1 MKLKDIGT
9 PVSTVAG
16 VGPSLEKLLARLGIF
31 TVSNLLSYWPKTWED
46 RTRKIPLSAWKST
59 SKVHTIAQVLRHDWF
74 GFGRMRTLK
83 IIIDDGTATAALV
96 CFNRSFLEKSLP
108 VGSVIAVTGRFSPRY
123 GELQTSAFEATCL
136 AKSASIDEFLDKPVP
151 GSAVFPIYPLTA
163 GLSQTQL
170 RKIITKALK
179 EYCKGIENE
188 LPENIIEKRGLMQK
202 KEAVFCMH
210 QPRDIDTAEKAK
222 YSLIYEELYHFQETI
237 LKRSEEH
244 RKTAE
249 KAKKSVDGSK
259 KTFEETLSPRQKQ
272 LLARLPFELTE
283 DQKKVIYEMNID
295 IDLSNNQPDA
305 QCGAV
310 RESETGVL
318 TETEA
323 ANPPVKPDEI
333 SVNKDGE
340 QPGKNPDRTYPAQF
354 HMARLL
360 QGDVGSGKTLAA
372 FFAALRTVDYG
383 GQCVMMAPTEILA
396 RQHANNAAKLLEP
409 LSIKV
414 AFLTG
419 NLKASGRSQLLSA
432 LKKGEIDIIIGT
444 HAVFSQAVLYHDLR
458 FVVIDEQHRFGVV
471 QRSAILDKGRQSV
484 VQKEKLTQGIMPRAP
499 DFLLMS
505 ATPIPQT
512 LAHTLFGDLDISIIK
527 SMPAGRQPIKTYLTK
542 EGNESR
548 VYEAVRQELKNG
560 HQAYFVYP
568 LIENV
573 DSPEDDTAEQGDTQ
587 NNMAAFNS
595 DGGAKTAIST
605 DGTRSTAAGGTG
617 RSDASNAANGGQ
629 KSLKSAESMYSF
641 LSQQVY
647 PEFKC
652 ALIHSRTD
660 EAEQIAALEAF
671 RKGEIQILVAT
682 SVVEV
687 GVDVP
692 NATCMVIEHAERFG
706 LAALHQL
713 RGRVGRGSAASF
725 CFLVYSEK
733 LTELGKA
740 RLKVLHESTD
750 GFYIGEEDLKLR
762 GPGDVNGIQQ
772 SGYITLGLADPVR
785 DKAILELARA
795 DILENL
801 AR

>member
-1 MKLKDIGT
+1 MKLQDIGT
-9 PVSTVAG
+9 PVSTIAG

-31 TVSNLLSYWPKTWED
+31 TVSDLLSYWPKTWED
-46 RTRKIPLSAWKST
+46 RTRKIPLSAWNST

-123 GELQTSAFEATCL
+123 GEIQTSAFEATCL

-170 RKIITKALK
+170 RKIIGKALK
-179 EYCKGIENE
+179 EYCRGIENE
-188 LPENIIEKRGLMQK
+188 LPESVIEKRALMLK
-202 KEAVFCMH
+202 KEAVFSMH
-210 QPRDIDTAEKAK
+210 EPRNIEMAEKAK

-237 LKRSEEH
+237 LRRSEEH

-249 KAKKSVDGSK
+249 EARLAARGGS
-259 KTFEETLSPRQKQ
+259 TSFEETLSPRQKQ
-272 LLARLPFELTE
+272 LLDRLPFELTE
-283 DQKKVIYEMNID
+283 DQKKVIYEMNFD

-305 QCGAV
+305 ECTALRKPGNGAPTE
-310 RESETGVL
+310 ESTQNCEPGFDSENTS
-318 TETEA
+318 
-323 ANPPVKPDEI
+323 ANDDGAGAPSSTAKVENTPVA
-333 SVNKDGE
+333 
-340 QPGKNPDRTYPAQF
+340 RF

-372 FFAALRTVDYG
+372 FFAALRTIDYG

-409 LSIKV
+409 LGIKV

-419 NLKASGRSQLLSA
+419 NLKASGRTPLLDA
-432 LKKGEIDIIIGT
+432 LKKGEIDIVIGT
-444 HAVFSQAVLYHDLR
+444 HAVFSQSVLYHDLR
-458 FVVIDEQHRFGVV
+458 FVIIDEQHRFGVV
-471 QRSAILDKGRQSV
+471 QRNAVLDKGRQSV
-484 VQKEKLTQGIMPRAP
+484 VQREKLAKGIMPRSP

-512 LAHTLFGDLDISIIK
+512 LAHTIFGDLDISIIK

-560 HQAYFVYP
+560 HQAYFMYP
-568 LIENV
+568 LIENFSDDA
-573 DSPEDDTAEQGDTQ
+573 DSNAYGADEAADITEEAGGSRDTA
-587 NNMAAFNS
+587 
-595 DGGAKTAIST
+595 ST
-605 DGTRSTAAGGTG
+605 
-617 RSDASNAANGGQ
+617 
-629 KSLKSAESMYSF
+629 LKSAEAMFSF
-641 LSQQVY
+641 LSQKVY

-652 ALIHSRTD
+652 ALIHSKT
-660 EAEQIAALEAF
+660 EEPEQIAALEAF
-671 RKGEIQILVAT
+671 RKNEVQVLVAT

-772 SGYITLGLADPVR
+772 SGYITLGIADPVR

-795 DILENL
+795 DILETIGN
-801 AR
+801 

>member
-1 MKLKDIGT
+1 MKLQDIGT
-9 PVSTVAG
+9 PVSTIAG

-31 TVSNLLSYWPKTWED
+31 TVSDLLSYWPKTWED
-46 RTRKIPLSAWKST
+46 RTRKIPLSAWNST

-83 IIIDDGTATAALV
+83 IIIDDGTASAALV

-108 VGSVIAVTGRFSPRY
+108 VGSVIAVTGRFAPRY
-123 GELQTSAFEATCL
+123 GEIQTSAFEATCL

-170 RKIITKALK
+170 RKVIGKALK
-179 EYCKGIENE
+179 EYCRGIENE
-188 LPENIIEKRGLMQK
+188 LPESIIEKRGLMLK
-202 KEAVFCMH
+202 KEAVFSMH
-210 QPRDIDTAEKAK
+210 EPRNIEMAEKAK

-237 LKRSEEH
+237 LRRSQEH
-244 RKTAE
+244 RKTAAE
-249 KAKKSVDGSK
+249 AMKTADGSK

-272 LLARLPFELTE
+272 LLDRLPFELTE
-283 DQKKVIYEMNID
+283 DQKKVIYEMNFD
-295 IDLSNNQPDA
+295 IDLSNNQPDISA
-305 QCGAV
+305 DNAV
-310 RESETGVL
+310 
-318 TETEA
+318 
-323 ANPPVKPDEI
+323 
-333 SVNKDGE
+333 
-340 QPGKNPDRTYPAQF
+340 PARF
-354 HMARLL
+354 HMSRLL

-372 FFAALRTVDYG
+372 FFAALRTIDYG

-409 LSIKV
+409 LGIKV

-419 NLKASGRSQLLSA
+419 NLKASGRTPLLSA
-432 LKKGEIDIIIGT
+432 LKNGDIDIVIGT
-444 HAVFSQAVLYHDLR
+444 HAVFSQSVLYHDLR
-458 FVVIDEQHRFGVV
+458 FVIIDEQHRFGVV
-471 QRSAILDKGRQSV
+471 QRSAVLDKGRQSV
-484 VQKEKLTQGIMPRAP
+484 VQREKLANGIMPRSP

-512 LAHTLFGDLDISIIK
+512 LAHTIFGDLDISIIK

-548 VYEAVRQELKNG
+548 VYEAVRQELRNG

-568 LIENV
+568 LIESLTDDAD
-573 DSPEDDTAEQGDTQ
+573 DSEDFTEPRESSKERGPQTSGTA
-587 NNMAAFNS
+587 
-595 DGGAKTAIST
+595 ST
-605 DGTRSTAAGGTG
+605 
-617 RSDASNAANGGQ
+617 
-629 KSLKSAESMYSF
+629 LKSAEAMFSF
-641 LSQQVY
+641 LSQKVY

-652 ALIHSRTD
+652 ALIHSKTD
-660 EAEQIAALEAF
+660 EADQIAVLESF
-671 RKGEIQILVAT
+671 RKGETQVLVAT

-713 RGRVGRGSAASF
+713 RGRVGRGTAASF

-733 LTELGKA
+733 LTELGKS

-772 SGYITLGLADPVR
+772 SGYITLGIADPVR
-785 DKAILELARA
+785 DKSILELARA
-795 DILENL
+795 DILETIGN
-801 AR
+801 

>member
-1 MKLKDIGT
+1 MKLQDIGT
-9 PVSTVAG
+9 PVSTIAG

-31 TVSNLLSYWPKTWED
+31 TVSDLLSYWPKTWED
-46 RTRKIPLSAWKST
+46 RTRKIPLSAWNST
-59 SKVHTIAQVLRHDWF
+59 AKVHTIAQVLRHDWF

-83 IIIDDGTATAALV
+83 IIIDDGTASAALV
-96 CFNRSFLEKSLP
+96 CFNRSFLEKTLP
-108 VGSVIAVTGRFSPRY
+108 VGSVIAVTGRFAPRY
-123 GELQTSAFEATCL
+123 GQLQSTAFEATCL
-136 AKSASIDEFLDKPVP
+136 AKSASIDEFLNAPVP

-163 GLSQTQL
+163 GLSQVQL
-170 RKIITKALK
+170 RKVISKALK
-179 EYCKGIENE
+179 EYCRGIENE
-188 LPENIIEKRGLMQK
+188 LPESVIEKRELMPK

-210 QPRDIDTAEKAK
+210 QPRDIETAEKAK
-222 YSLIYEELYHFQETI
+222 FSLIYEELYHFQETI
-237 LKRSEEH
+237 LRRSEEH
-244 RKTAE
+244 RKTAAE
-249 KAKKSVDGSK
+249 ARRAAGKGGTS
-259 KTFEETLSPRQKQ
+259 FEETLSPRQEQ
-272 LLARLPFELTE
+272 LLARLPFKLTE
-283 DQKKVIYEMNID
+283 DQKKVIYEMNVD
-295 IDLSNNQPDA
+295 IDLSNSLAESSQGSPGGVQNDGTGNA
-305 QCGAV
+305 FGADG
-310 RESETGVL
+310 SF
-318 TETEA
+318 
-323 ANPPVKPDEI
+323 VKPGDSAERACCASD
-333 SVNKDGE
+333 SVPE
-340 QPGKNPDRTYPAQF
+340 PAQF
-354 HMARLL
+354 HMSRLL

-396 RQHANNAAKLLEP
+396 RQHANNAATLLEP
-409 LSIKV
+409 LGIRV

-419 NLKASGRSQLLSA
+419 NLKASGRTPLLAA
-432 LKKGEIDIIIGT
+432 LKNGDIDIVIGT
-444 HAVFSQAVLYHDLR
+444 HAVFSQSVLYHDLR
-458 FVVIDEQHRFGVV
+458 FVIIDEQHRFGVV
-471 QRSAILDKGRQSV
+471 QRNAILDKGRQSV
-484 VQKEKLTQGIMPRAP
+484 VQKERLAEGKMPRVP

-512 LAHTLFGDLDISIIK
+512 LAHTIFGDLDISIIK

-548 VYEAVRQELKNG
+548 VYEAVRKELQSG

-568 LIENV
+568 LIEGLSDDV
-573 DSPEDDTAEQGDTQ
+573 DSSASGVDDTAEDG
-587 NNMAAFNS
+587 
-595 DGGAKTAIST
+595 DGGANYANSPNSNST
-605 DGTRSTAAGGTG
+605 QTGGLSAGYPES
-617 RSDASNAANGGQ
+617 SDRTENRATPGNGQ
-629 KSLKSAESMYSF
+629 KALKSAEAMFSF
-641 LSQQVY
+641 LSQKVY

-652 ALIHSRTD
+652 ALIHSKTD
-660 EAEQIAALEAF
+660 EADQIAVLESF
-671 RKGEIQILVAT
+671 RKGETQVLVAT

-713 RGRVGRGSAASF
+713 RGRVGRGTAASF

-772 SGYITLGLADPVR
+772 SGYITLGIADPVR

-795 DILENL
+795 DILETYAN
-801 AR
+801 

>member
-9 PVSTVAG
+9 PVSTIAG
-16 VGPSLEKLLARLGIF
+16 VGASLEKTLAKVGIF
-31 TVSNLLSYWPKTWED
+31 TVANLLSYWPKTWED
-46 RTRKIPLSAWKST
+46 RTRKIPLSAWHST

-83 IIIDDGTATAALV
+83 IVIDDGTASAALV

-108 VGSVIAVTGRFSPRY
+108 VGAVIAVTGRFSPRY
-123 GELQTSAFEATCL
+123 GELQTSAFEATCI

-163 GLSQTQL
+163 GLSQTQI
-170 RKIITKALK
+170 RKIIGKALK
-179 EYCKGIENE
+179 EYCRGIENE
-188 LPENIIEKRGLMQK
+188 LPESIIEKRGLMPK
-202 KEAVFCMH
+202 KEAVFSIH

-222 YSLIYEELYHFQETI
+222 YSLIYEELYHFQEMI

-249 KAKKSVDGSK
+249 EAKKSADGSK

-283 DQKKVIYEMNID
+283 DQKKVIYEMNVD
-295 IDLSNNQPDA
+295 IDLSNNQPDIPLAKPSDVSENKADA
-305 QCGAV
+305 Q
-310 RESETGVL
+310 
-318 TETEA
+318 
-323 ANPPVKPDEI
+323 PDTLPQNVPA
-333 SVNKDGE
+333 S
-340 QPGKNPDRTYPAQF
+340 QNPDGRTLTSESDVSAGDGMGAQTPQF

-409 LSIKV
+409 LGIKV

-432 LKKGEIDIIIGT
+432 LKKGEIDIVIGT
-444 HAVFSQAVLYHDLR
+444 HAVFSQPVLYYDLR

-484 VQKEKLTQGIMPRAP
+484 VQRQKLENGLMPRAP

-512 LAHTLFGDLDISIIK
+512 LAHTIFGDLDISIIK

-568 LIENV
+568 LIENL
-573 DSPEDDTAEQGDTQ
+573 SDDTDETDDSKNGDEPQ
-587 NNMAAFNS
+587 
-595 DGGAKTAIST
+595 DGGAGSFGSGSSGDINS
-605 DGTRSTAAGGTG
+605 
-617 RSDASNAANGGQ
+617 AANGGQ

-652 ALIHSRTD
+652 ALVHSRTD
-660 EAEQIAALEAF
+660 EAEQIAVLEAF
-671 RKGEIQILVAT
+671 RKGEVQVLVAT

>member
-1 MKLKDIGT
+1 MKLQDIGT
-9 PVSTVAG
+9 PVSTIAG
-16 VGPSLEKLLARLGIF
+16 VGPSLEKLLAKLGIF
-31 TVSNLLSYWPKTWED
+31 TVSDLLSYWPKTWED
-46 RTRKIPLSAWKST
+46 RTRKIPLSAWNST
-59 SKVHTIAQVLRHDWF
+59 AKVHTIAQVLRHDWF

-108 VGSVIAVTGRFSPRY
+108 VGSVIAVTGRFAPRY
-123 GELQTSAFEATCL
+123 GEIQTTAFEATCL
-136 AKSASIDEFLDKPVP
+136 SKSASIDEFMDKPVP

-170 RKIITKALK
+170 RKVIGKALK
-179 EYCKGIENE
+179 EYCRGIENE
-188 LPENIIEKRGLMQK
+188 LPESVIEKRALMLK
-202 KEAVFCMH
+202 KEAVFSMH
-210 QPRDIDTAEKAK
+210 EPRDIEMAEKAK

-237 LKRSEEH
+237 LRRSQEH
-244 RKTAE
+244 RKTAAE
-249 KAKKSVDGSK
+249 AMKTADGSK
-259 KTFEETLSPRQKQ
+259 KTFEETLSPKQKQ
-272 LLARLPFELTE
+272 LLGRLPFELTE
-283 DQKKVIYEMNID
+283 DQKKVIYEMNFD

-305 QCGAV
+305 ECATLRKPGNGAP
-310 RESETGVL
+310 
-318 TETEA
+318 TEEPAERCVPDNAHGAGTIPVDA
-323 ANPPVKPDEI
+323 DGAGAPSSTAKVANTPVA
-333 SVNKDGE
+333 
-340 QPGKNPDRTYPAQF
+340 RF

-372 FFAALRTVDYG
+372 FFAALRTIDYG

-409 LSIKV
+409 LGIKV

-419 NLKASGRSQLLSA
+419 NLKASGRTPLLDA
-432 LKKGEIDIIIGT
+432 LKKGEIDIVIGT
-444 HAVFSQAVLYHDLR
+444 HAVFSQSVLYHDLR
-458 FVVIDEQHRFGVV
+458 FVIIDEQHRFGVV
-471 QRSAILDKGRQSV
+471 QRNAVLDKGRQSV
-484 VQKEKLTQGIMPRAP
+484 VQREKLAKGIMPRSP

-512 LAHTLFGDLDISIIK
+512 LAHTIFGDLDISIIK

-568 LIENV
+568 LIEGLSGDA
-573 DSPEDDTAEQGDTQ
+573 DSNASGADEADDAAQD
-587 NNMAAFNS
+587 MAAFNADS
-595 DGGAKTAIST
+595 RARRNDFAADGGAGS
-605 DGTRSTAAGGTG
+605 GG
-617 RSDASNAANGGQ
+617 SSQ
-629 KSLKSAESMYSF
+629 KALKSAEAMFSF
-641 LSQQVY
+641 LSQKVY

-652 ALIHSRTD
+652 ALVHSRTD
-660 EAEQIAALEAF
+660 EADQIAALEAF
-671 RKGEIQILVAT
+671 RKNEVQVLVAT

-772 SGYITLGLADPVR
+772 SGYITLGIADPVR

-801 AR
+801 AS

>member
-1 MKLKDIGT
+1 MKLQDIGT
-9 PVSTVAG
+9 PVSTIAG

-31 TVSNLLSYWPKTWED
+31 TVSDLLSYWPKTWED
-46 RTRKIPLSAWKST
+46 RTRKIPLSAWNST
-59 SKVHTIAQVLRHDWF
+59 AKVHTIAQVLRHDWF

-108 VGSVIAVTGRFSPRY
+108 VGSVIAVTGRFAPRY
-123 GELQTSAFEATCL
+123 GEIQTTAFEATCL
-136 AKSASIDEFLDKPVP
+136 SKSASIDEFMDKPVP

-170 RKIITKALK
+170 RKVIGKALK
-179 EYCKGIENE
+179 EYCRGIENE
-188 LPENIIEKRGLMQK
+188 LPESVIEKRALMLK
-202 KEAVFCMH
+202 KEAVFSMH
-210 QPRDIDTAEKAK
+210 EPRDIEMAEKAK

-237 LKRSEEH
+237 LRRSQEH

-249 KAKKSVDGSK
+249 EAKKNADGSK
-259 KTFEETLSPRQKQ
+259 KTFDETLSPKQKQ
-272 LLARLPFELTE
+272 LLDRLPFELTE
-283 DQKKVIYEMNID
+283 DQKKVIYEMNFD

-305 QCGAV
+305 ECATLRKPGNGAP
-310 RESETGVL
+310 
-318 TETEA
+318 TEEPAERCVPDNAHGAGTIPVDA
-323 ANPPVKPDEI
+323 DGAGAPSSTAKVANTPVA
-333 SVNKDGE
+333 
-340 QPGKNPDRTYPAQF
+340 RF

-372 FFAALRTVDYG
+372 FFAALRTIDYG

-409 LSIKV
+409 LGIKV

-419 NLKASGRSQLLSA
+419 NLKASGRTPLLDA
-432 LKKGEIDIIIGT
+432 LKNGDIDIVIGT
-444 HAVFSQAVLYHDLR
+444 HAVFSQSVLYHDLR
-458 FVVIDEQHRFGVV
+458 FVIIDEQHRFGVV
-471 QRSAILDKGRQSV
+471 QRNAVLDKGRQSV
-484 VQKEKLTQGIMPRAP
+484 VQREKLAKGIMPRSP

-512 LAHTLFGDLDISIIK
+512 LAHTIFGDLDISIIK

-568 LIENV
+568 LIEGLSGDA
-573 DSPEDDTAEQGDTQ
+573 DSNASGADEADDAAQD
-587 NNMAAFNS
+587 MAAFNADS
-595 DGGAKTAIST
+595 RARRNDFAADGGAGS
-605 DGTRSTAAGGTG
+605 GG
-617 RSDASNAANGGQ
+617 SSQ
-629 KSLKSAESMYSF
+629 KALKSAEAMFSF
-641 LSQQVY
+641 LSQKVY

-652 ALIHSRTD
+652 ALIHSKT
-660 EAEQIAALEAF
+660 EELEQIAALEAF
-671 RKGEIQILVAT
+671 RKNEVQVLVAT

-772 SGYITLGLADPVR
+772 SGYITLGIADPVR

-801 AR
+801 AS

>member
-1 MKLKDIGT
+1 MKLQDIGT
-9 PVSTVAG
+9 PVSTIAG
-16 VGPSLEKLLARLGIF
+16 VGPSLEKLLAKLGIF
-31 TVSNLLSYWPKTWED
+31 TVSDLLSYWPKTWED
-46 RTRKIPLSAWKST
+46 RTRKIPLSAWNST
-59 SKVHTIAQVLRHDWF
+59 AKVHTIAQVLRHDWF

-108 VGSVIAVTGRFSPRY
+108 VGSVIAVTGRFAPRY
-123 GELQTSAFEATCL
+123 GEIQTTAFEATCL
-136 AKSASIDEFLDKPVP
+136 SKSASIDEFMDKPVP

-170 RKIITKALK
+170 RKVIGKALK
-179 EYCKGIENE
+179 EYCRGIENE
-188 LPENIIEKRGLMQK
+188 LPESVIEKRALMLK
-202 KEAVFCMH
+202 KEAVFSMH
-210 QPRDIDTAEKAK
+210 EPRDIEMAEKAK

-237 LKRSEEH
+237 LRRSQEH
-244 RKTAE
+244 RKTAAE
-249 KAKKSVDGSK
+249 AMKTADGSK
-259 KTFEETLSPRQKQ
+259 KTFEETLSPKQKQ
-272 LLARLPFELTE
+272 LLGRLPFELTE
-283 DQKKVIYEMNID
+283 DQKKVIYEMNFD

-305 QCGAV
+305 ECATLRKPGNGAP
-310 RESETGVL
+310 
-318 TETEA
+318 TEEPAERCVPDNAHGAGTIPVDA
-323 ANPPVKPDEI
+323 DGAGAPSSTAKVANTPVA
-333 SVNKDGE
+333 
-340 QPGKNPDRTYPAQF
+340 RF

-372 FFAALRTVDYG
+372 FFAALRTIDYG

-409 LSIKV
+409 LGIKV

-419 NLKASGRSQLLSA
+419 NLKASGRTPLLDA
-432 LKKGEIDIIIGT
+432 LKKGEIDIVIGT
-444 HAVFSQAVLYHDLR
+444 HAVFSQSVLYHDLR
-458 FVVIDEQHRFGVV
+458 FVIIDEQHRFGVV
-471 QRSAILDKGRQSV
+471 QRNAVLDKGRQSV
-484 VQKEKLTQGIMPRAP
+484 VQREKLAKGIMPRSP

-512 LAHTLFGDLDISIIK
+512 LAHTIFGDLDISIIK

-568 LIENV
+568 LIENA
-573 DSPEDDTAEQGDTQ
+573 DSPEDEADDAAQD
-587 NNMAAFNS
+587 MAAFNADS
-595 DGGAKTAIST
+595 RAGRNDFAADGGAGS
-605 DGTRSTAAGGTG
+605 GG
-617 RSDASNAANGGQ
+617 SSPKA
-629 KSLKSAESMYSF
+629 LKSAEAMFSF
-641 LSQQVY
+641 LSQKVY

-652 ALIHSRTD
+652 ALIHSKT
-660 EAEQIAALEAF
+660 EELEQIAALEAF
-671 RKGEIQILVAT
+671 RKNEVQVLVAT

-772 SGYITLGLADPVR
+772 SGYITLGIADPVR

-795 DILENL
+795 DILEKL
-801 AR
+801 AI

>member
-9 PVSTVAG
+9 PVSTIAG

-31 TVSNLLSYWPKTWED
+31 TVSDLLSYWPKTWED
-46 RTRKIPLSAWKST
+46 RTRKIPLSAWNST
-59 SKVHTIAQVLRHDWF
+59 AKVHTIAQVLRHDWF
-74 GFGRMRTLK
+74 GYGRMRTLK
-83 IIIDDGTATAALV
+83 IIIDDGTASAALV

-123 GELQTSAFEATCL
+123 GEIQTSAFEATCL

-170 RKIITKALK
+170 RKVIGKALK
-179 EYCKGIENE
+179 EYCRGIENE
-188 LPENIIEKRGLMQK
+188 LPESIIEKRGLMLK
-202 KEAVFCMH
+202 KEAVFSMH
-210 QPRDIDTAEKAK
+210 EPRNIEMAEKAK

-237 LKRSEEH
+237 LRRSEEH
-244 RKTAE
+244 RKTAAE
-249 KAKKSVDGSK
+249 AMKTADGSK

-283 DQKKVIYEMNID
+283 DQKKVIYEMNFD
-295 IDLSNNQPDA
+295 IDLSNNQPDILLQNSNSNTRANISLGA
-305 QCGAV
+305 QLDISAGSAFGADGNSPV
-310 RESETGVL
+310 SVGSGAPAETARSP
-318 TETEA
+318 E
-323 ANPPVKPDEI
+323 
-333 SVNKDGE
+333 
-340 QPGKNPDRTYPAQF
+340 RTDNTAPARF
-354 HMARLL
+354 HMSRLL

-372 FFAALRTVDYG
+372 FFAALRTIDYG

-409 LSIKV
+409 LGIKV

-419 NLKASGRSQLLSA
+419 NLKASGRTPLLSA
-432 LKKGEIDIIIGT
+432 LKNGDIDIVIGT
-444 HAVFSQAVLYHDLR
+444 HAVFSQSVLYHDLR
-458 FVVIDEQHRFGVV
+458 FVIIDEQHRFGVV
-471 QRSAILDKGRQSV
+471 QRSAVLDKGRQSV
-484 VQKEKLTQGIMPRAP
+484 VQREKLAKGIMPRSP

-512 LAHTLFGDLDISIIK
+512 LAHTIFGDLDISIIK

-548 VYEAVRQELKNG
+548 VYEAVRQELRNG

-568 LIENV
+568 LIESLTDDAD
-573 DSPEDDTAEQGDTQ
+573 DSEHFTEPRESSKDRGPQTSGTGAQ
-587 NNMAAFNS
+587 NRDAQQ
-595 DGGAKTAIST
+595 T
-605 DGTRSTAAGGTG
+605 GGT
-617 RSDASNAANGGQ
+617 AST
-629 KSLKSAESMYSF
+629 LKSAEAMFSF
-641 LSQQVY
+641 LSQKVY

-652 ALIHSRTD
+652 ALIHSKTD
-660 EAEQIAALEAF
+660 EADQIAVLESF
-671 RKGEIQILVAT
+671 RKGETQVLVAT

-713 RGRVGRGSAASF
+713 RGRVGRGTAASF

-733 LTELGKA
+733 LTELGKS

-772 SGYITLGLADPVR
+772 SGYITLGIADPVR

-795 DILENL
+795 DILETIGN
-801 AR
+801 

>member
-1 MKLKDIGT
+1 MKLQDIGT
-9 PVSTVAG
+9 PVSTIAG

-31 TVSNLLSYWPKTWED
+31 TVSDLLSYWPKTWED
-46 RTRKIPLSAWKST
+46 RTRKIPLSAWNST

-83 IIIDDGTATAALV
+83 IIIDDGTASAALV

-108 VGSVIAVTGRFSPRY
+108 VGSVIAVTGRFAPRY
-123 GELQTSAFEATCL
+123 GKIQTSAFEATCL

-170 RKIITKALK
+170 RKVIGKALK
-179 EYCKGIENE
+179 EYCRGIENE
-188 LPENIIEKRGLMQK
+188 LPESIIEKRGLMLK
-202 KEAVFCMH
+202 KEAVFSMH
-210 QPRDIDTAEKAK
+210 EPRNIEMAEKAK

-237 LKRSEEH
+237 LRRSQEH
-244 RKTAE
+244 RKTATE
-249 KAKKSVDGSK
+249 AMKTADGSK

-272 LLARLPFELTE
+272 LLDRLPFELTE
-283 DQKKVIYEMNID
+283 DQKKVIYEMNFD
-295 IDLSNNQPDA
+295 IDLSNNQPDISA
-305 QCGAV
+305 DSAV
-310 RESETGVL
+310 
-318 TETEA
+318 
-323 ANPPVKPDEI
+323 
-333 SVNKDGE
+333 
-340 QPGKNPDRTYPAQF
+340 PARF
-354 HMARLL
+354 HMSRLL

-372 FFAALRTVDYG
+372 FFAALRTIDYG

-409 LSIKV
+409 LGIKV

-419 NLKASGRSQLLSA
+419 NLKASGRTPLLSA
-432 LKKGEIDIIIGT
+432 LKNGDIDIVIGT
-444 HAVFSQAVLYHDLR
+444 HAVFSQSVLYHDLR
-458 FVVIDEQHRFGVV
+458 FVIIDEQHRFGVV
-471 QRSAILDKGRQSV
+471 QRSAVLDKGRQSV
-484 VQKEKLTQGIMPRAP
+484 VQREKLANGIMPRSP

-512 LAHTLFGDLDISIIK
+512 LAHTIFGDLDISIIK

-548 VYEAVRQELKNG
+548 VYEAVRRELRNG

-568 LIENV
+568 LIESLTDDAD
-573 DSPEDDTAEQGDTQ
+573 DSEDFTEPRKSSKERSPQTGGTGAQNRDTQ
-587 NNMAAFNS
+587 Q
-595 DGGAKTAIST
+595 
-605 DGTRSTAAGGTG
+605 AGGT
-617 RSDASNAANGGQ
+617 AST
-629 KSLKSAESMYSF
+629 LKSAEAMFSF
-641 LSQQVY
+641 LSQKVY

-652 ALIHSRTD
+652 ALIHSKTD
-660 EAEQIAALEAF
+660 EADQIAVLESF
-671 RKGEIQILVAT
+671 RKGETQVLVAT

-713 RGRVGRGSAASF
+713 RGRVGRGTAASF

-733 LTELGKA
+733 LTELGKS

-772 SGYITLGLADPVR
+772 SGYITLGIADPVR
-785 DKAILELARA
+785 DKSILELARA
-795 DILENL
+795 DILETIGN
-801 AR
+801 

>member
-9 PVSTVAG
+9 PVSTLAG
-16 VGPSLEKLLARLGIF
+16 VGPSSEKLLAKLNIF
-31 TVSNLLSYWPKTWED
+31 TVSDLLSYWPKTWED
-46 RTRKIPLSAWKST
+46 RTRKIPLSAWNST
-59 SKVHTIAQVLRHDWF
+59 SKVHTIAQVIRHDWF

-96 CFNRSFLEKSLP
+96 CFNRPFLEKSLP
-108 VGSVIAVTGRFSPRY
+108 VGAVAAVTGRFAPRY
-123 GELQTSAFEATCL
+123 GEIQTSAFEAVCIS
-136 AKSASIDEFLDKPVP
+136 KSASIDEFLDKPVP
-151 GSAVFPIYPLTA
+151 GSAVLPIYPLTA
-163 GLSQTQL
+163 GLSQALL
-170 RKIITKALK
+170 RKITDKALK
-179 EYCKGIENE
+179 EYCRGIENE
-188 LPENIIEKRGLMQK
+188 LPDTIIQKRGLMQK
-202 KEAVFCMH
+202 KEAVFAMH
-210 QPRDIDTAEKAK
+210 QPKDIEQAEKAK
-222 YSLIYEELYHFQETI
+222 YSLVYEELYKFQQTI

-249 KAKKSVDGSK
+249 EAKKAATGDGK

-272 LLARLPFELTE
+272 LLERLPFSLTD
-283 DQKKVIYEMNID
+283 DQKNVIFEMNID
-295 IDLSNNQPDA
+295 IDLSSDQNTASN
-305 QCGAV
+305 
-310 RESETGVL
+310 
-318 TETEA
+318 
-323 ANPPVKPDEI
+323 
-333 SVNKDGE
+333 
-340 QPGKNPDRTYPAQF
+340 F
-354 HMARLL
+354 HMSRLL

-396 RQHANNAAKLLEP
+396 RQHADNAAKLLEP
-409 LSIKV
+409 LGIKV

-419 NLKASGRSQLLSA
+419 NIKASGRAPLLAA
-432 LKKGEIDIIIGT
+432 LKNGEIDIIIGT
-444 HAVFSQAVLYHDLR
+444 HAVFSQSVMYYDLR
-458 FVVIDEQHRFGVV
+458 FVIIDEQHRFGVV
-471 QRSAILDKGRQSV
+471 QRSAIFDKGRQSV
-484 VQKEKLTQGIMPRAP
+484 VQRKRLENGEQPRSP

-512 LAHTLFGDLDISIIK
+512 LAHTIFGDLDISIIK
-527 SMPAGRQPIKTYLTK
+527 TMPSGRQPIKTYLTK

-548 VYEAVRQELKNG
+548 VYEAVRKELQNG

-568 LIENV
+568 LIESLSGGSDDA
-573 DSPEDDTAEQGDTQ
+573 DSSIPGTDEA
-587 NNMAAFNS
+587 
-595 DGGAKTAIST
+595 DGGSQT
-605 DGTRSTAAGGTG
+605 GGT
-617 RSDASNAANGGQ
+617 AS
-629 KSLKSAESMYSF
+629 SLKSAESMFAF
-641 LSQQVY
+641 LSSKVY

-652 ALIHSRTD
+652 ALIHSKTD
-660 EAEQIAALEAF
+660 EADQIAVLDAF
-671 RKGEIQILVAT
+671 RKGEVKVLVAT

-733 LTELGKA
+733 LTELGKS

-772 SGYITLGLADPVR
+772 SGYITLGIADPVR
-785 DKAILELARA
+785 DKAILELART
-795 DILENL
+795 DILEEL
-801 AR
+801 ASH

>member
-9 PVSTVAG
+9 PVSTIAG
-16 VGPSLEKLLARLGIF
+16 VGASLEKTLAKVGIF
-31 TVSNLLSYWPKTWED
+31 TVANLLSYWPKTWED
-46 RTRKIPLSAWKST
+46 RTRKIPLSAWRST

-83 IIIDDGTATAALV
+83 IIIDDGTASAALV

-108 VGSVIAVTGRFSPRY
+108 VGAVIAVTGRFSPRY
-123 GELQTSAFEATCL
+123 GELQTSAFEATCI

-163 GLSQTQL
+163 GLSQTQI
-170 RKIITKALK
+170 RKIIGKALK
-179 EYCKGIENE
+179 EYCRGIENE
-188 LPENIIEKRGLMQK
+188 LPESIIEKRGLMPK
-202 KEAVFCMH
+202 KEAVFSIH

-222 YSLIYEELYHFQETI
+222 YSLIYEELYHFQEMI

-249 KAKKSVDGSK
+249 EAKKSADGSK

-283 DQKKVIYEMNID
+283 DQKKVIYEMNVD
-295 IDLSNNQPDA
+295 IDLSNNQPDIPLAKPGDVSENKADA
-305 QCGAV
+305 Q
-310 RESETGVL
+310 
-318 TETEA
+318 
-323 ANPPVKPDEI
+323 PDTLPQNVPA
-333 SVNKDGE
+333 S
-340 QPGKNPDRTYPAQF
+340 QNPDGRTLTSESDVSAGDGMGAQTPQF

-409 LSIKV
+409 LGIKV

-432 LKKGEIDIIIGT
+432 LKKGEIDIVIGT
-444 HAVFSQAVLYHDLR
+444 HAVFSQPVLYYDLR

-484 VQKEKLTQGIMPRAP
+484 IQRQKLENGLMPRAP

-512 LAHTLFGDLDISIIK
+512 LAHTIFGDLDISIIK

-568 LIENV
+568 LIENL
-573 DSPEDDTAEQGDTQ
+573 SDDTDETDDSKNGDEPQ
-587 NNMAAFNS
+587 
-595 DGGAKTAIST
+595 D
-605 DGTRSTAAGGTG
+605 GGTG
-617 RSDASNAANGGQ
+617 SFGSGSSSDINNAAHGGQ

-652 ALIHSRTD
+652 ALVHSRTD
-660 EAEQIAALEAF
+660 EAEQIAVLEAF
-671 RKGEIQILVAT
+671 RKGEVQVLVAT

-772 SGYITLGLADPVR
+772 SGYITLGIADPVR

-795 DILENL
+795 DILETY
-801 AR
+801 AT

>member
-9 PVSTVAG
+9 PVSTIAG
-16 VGPSLEKLLARLGIF
+16 VGPSLEKTLAKVGIF
-31 TVSNLLSYWPKTWED
+31 TVSDLLSYWPKTWED
-46 RTRKIPLSAWKST
+46 RTRKISLSAWNST
-59 SKVHTIAQVLRHDWF
+59 AKVHTIAQVLRHDWF

-83 IIIDDGTATAALV
+83 IIIDDGTASAALV

-108 VGSVIAVTGRFSPRY
+108 VGSVIAVTGRFAPRY

-163 GLSQTQL
+163 GLSQAQI
-170 RKIITKALK
+170 RKIIGKALK
-179 EYCKGIENE
+179 EYCRGIENE
-188 LPENIIEKRGLMQK
+188 LPERIIEKRGLMQK

-222 YSLIYEELYHFQETI
+222 YSLVYEELYHFQETI

-249 KAKKSVDGSK
+249 EAKKSADGSK
-259 KTFEETLSPRQKQ
+259 KSFEETLSPRQKQ

-295 IDLSNNQPDA
+295 IDLSNNQPDIPLVKPDDFS
-305 QCGAV
+305 G
-310 RESETGVL
+310 SETGI
-318 TETEA
+318 
-323 ANPPVKPDEI
+323 KPDVLSE
-333 SVNKDGE
+333 SGSPE
-340 QPGKNPDRTYPAQF
+340 KNNNTVPAQF

-409 LSIKV
+409 LGIKV

-444 HAVFSQAVLYHDLR
+444 HAVFSQPVLYYDLR
-458 FVVIDEQHRFGVV
+458 FVIIDEQHRFGVV

-484 VQKEKLTQGIMPRAP
+484 VQRQNLENGVMPRAP

-542 EGNESR
+542 EGHESR
-548 VYEAVRQELKNG
+548 VYEAVREELRKG

-568 LIENV
+568 LIEGLSDDA
-573 DSPEDDTAEQGDTQ
+573 DSDTPDTTEEAGETSAQ
-587 NNMAAFNS
+587 NRDAPQL
-595 DGGAKTAIST
+595 
-605 DGTRSTAAGGTG
+605 GTPQNGGTT
-617 RSDASNAANGGQ
+617 S
-629 KSLKSAESMYSF
+629 SLKSAESMFAF
-641 LSQQVY
+641 LSQKVY

-652 ALIHSRTD
+652 AIIHSKTE
-660 EAEQIAALEAF
+660 EAEQIAVLEAF
-671 RKGEIQILVAT
+671 RKGEVQVLVAT

-713 RGRVGRGSAASF
+713 RGRVGRGTAASF

-733 LTELGKA
+733 LTELGKS

-772 SGYITLGLADPVR
+772 SGYITLGIADPVR

-795 DILENL
+795 DIIESL